1 MQDQAP
7 ANLLIL
13 QLPTWLRG
21 KHVCSTRPRPQVR
34 FRVLQRTF
42 TPAFTAQG
50 SRKYQY
56 ARLAESVAQRV
67 FDQDPRLQIWQR
79 PNFFVPF
86 QLPARSLGAIFMHIY
101 SRICTLNAKAASTQG
116 PRLGQ
121 ALTHHQRLQHGQQ
134 HQEGSRAEHPQ
145 STPGGSE
152 QLAEQQYEIQ
162 SPSRQ
167 PKGTQFILKAT
178 PKRKAKFHQ
187 GQGKITPGHSKPV
200 LAQLFRHFP
209 YQKLLHVTSARIAPS
224 ILYQKLRLS
233 QNLAQNLPQI

>member
-21 KHVCSTRPRPQVR
+21 KHVCSTRPRPEVQI
-34 FRVLQRTF
+34 RVLQRTF
-42 TPAFTAQG
+42 TPTFTAHG

-56 ARLAESVAQRV
+56 ARLAESVTQRV

-101 SRICTLNAKAASTQG
+101 IHIFMINAKAASTQD

-121 ALTHHQRLQHGQQ
+121 ALTHRQRLQHGQQ

-145 STPGGSE
+145 STPGGPE
-152 QLAEQQYEIQ
+152 QLPEQQYEIQ

-167 PKGTQFILKAT
+167 LINQQFILKAT
-178 PKRKAKFHQ
+178 PKRKEKSQ
-187 GQGKITPGHSKPV
+187 RGQGKITPGHSKPV

-209 YQKLLHVTSARIAPS
+209 YQKLLHVTPARIAPS
-224 ILYQKLRLS
+224 ILYQKSRLS